1 MDTTRFLHDLTLIPS
16 ALEELADRLDAGLA
30 TLVALPPAARFLILG
45 MGSSVYAAAPVARR
59 ARAQGINVNVE
70 LASTEDLPKPAP
82 DLVVIAISAT
92 GASAEVLAAVAPYAR
107 AGRLIALTN
116 REDSELARIA
126 DLVVPL
132 HAWTEASGVACRT
145 FRHTAIVLADVL
157 ARYGCSLQMNAATL
171 SRKAASANRHL
182 LDTRD
187 QWLSETA
194 EILGGPH
201 GTWTLAPVE
210 RLASAQQSA
219 LMMREVSRRPAY
231 ASETGDWSHV
241 DVYLTKTLDYRALV
255 FAGSA
260 WDAAALDWMAKRGST
275 FVAVGGELPGAALTI
290 RYPGDEDPWVA
301 ALTEV
306 LVGELVA
313 QHWFAKFG
321 EGIPA

>member
-1 MDTTRFLHDLTLIPS
+1 MDTTRFLHDLTLIPA
-16 ALEELADRLDAGLA
+16 ALDELADRLDAGLD
-30 TLVALPPAARFLILG
+30 TLAELPPAARLLILG
-45 MGSSVYAAAPVARR
+45 MGSSVYAAASVARH
-59 ARAQGINVNVE
+59 ARAQGMNVNVE
-70 LASTEDLPKPAP
+70 LASTADLPGPAP

-92 GASAEVLAAVAPYAR
+92 GASAEVLAAVVPYAR
-107 AGRLIALTN
+107 AGRLVALTN
-116 REDSELARIA
+116 REDSALARFA
-126 DLVVPL
+126 DVVVPL
-132 HAWTEASGVACRT
+132 HAGPEASGVACRT
-145 FRHTAIVLADVL
+145 FRHTAIVLAEVL
-157 ARYGCSLQMNAATL
+157 ARYGCSFETDAATL
-171 SRKAASANRHL
+171 ARRAASANRHL

-187 QWLSETA
+187 RWLSKTA

-219 LMMREVSRRPAY
+219 LMMREVPRRPAY

-260 WDAAALDWMAKRGST
+260 WDAAALDWMAQRGST
-275 FVAVGGELPGAALTI
+275 FVGVGRELPGAALTI
-290 RYPGDEDPWVA
+290 RYPGDDDPRVA

-313 QHWFAKFG
+313 QHWFSESG
-321 EGIPA
+321 EGIPD